1 MPGIV
6 KNMVKR
12 FQTGRDWHIFRK
24 IKKKDL
30 YSCRDKVRGV
40 NKDKSYLF

>member
-24 IKKKDL
+24 IKKKIYIVVEIRL
-30 YSCRDKVRGV
+30 EE
-40 NKDKSYLF
+40 